1 MKMKQ
6 CKGIFSSCIINS
18 INKLFTKLYFHM
30 VDECYIE
37 KLYEREQNIIRQ
49 AVADDP
55 EKSFNVCTDEL
66 SRW

>member
-1 MKMKQ
+1 
-6 CKGIFSSCIINS
+6 
-18 INKLFTKLYFHM
+18 M